1 MIKLLAF
8 ILFIITL
15 PLLILIALII
25 KLNYPGP
32 IFYSQI
38 REGKNG
44 KTFKIWKLRTMVVNS
59 KEILEQML
67 KDESIAKFWN
77 DNGFLKNDQRIT
89 GFAGRF
95 ARQFSIDELPQL
107 INVLKGEMSFIGPRP
122 LERFSLEYLTPQK
135 RQYRSSI
142 LPGMTGLS
150 QVCNRGASTRHIIL
164 YDLIYLKNKSFCLDV
179 NILFKTIF
187 AIIKRTGLKR

>member
-1 MIKLLAF
+1 MIKILAF
-8 ILFIITL
+8 IILLVTL
-15 PLLILIALII
+15 PLVILVSLII

-38 REGKNG
+38 REGRNG
-44 KTFKIWKLRTMVVNS
+44 KEFKMWKLRTMVVDSNS
-59 KEILEQML
+59 ILEQML
-67 KDESIAKFWN
+67 KDKSIAKFWN
-77 DNGFLKNDQRIT
+77 ENGFLRNDPRIT

-95 ARQFSIDELPQL
+95 ARQFSIDEIPQL
-107 INVLKGEMSFIGPRP
+107 LNVIKGEMSFIGPRP
-122 LERFSLEYLTPQK
+122 LEKFSLEYLTPQI

-164 YDLIYLKNKSFCLDV
+164 YDIIYLKNKSFCLNV
-179 NILFKTIF
+179 YILYKTIF
-187 AIIKRTGLKR
+187 AIIKSTGIKK